1 MNQQQSN
8 LNRILIVVG
17 VLALVFIGAYFMVI
31 QPKLTQVSASQAQL
45 DNLQSQYTSLKA
57 VADQKPLYL
66 GLIKQVQSRL
76 TGVELTA
83 DPRAYIPSYLK
94 QIEDLATR
102 DGLVVTAVVPQPLP
116 TPSGS
121 PTPGPAPTGAS
132 ALQNAPIIGQP
143 LARAGKALNASN
155 TQAESE
161 NAQMPQGGAQ
171 TAMTGATPVPG
182 ASGGVVGNPAV
193 KPGASMSPRVN
204 AIVYL
209 NQSFQQVPI
218 NMEFSGNYTD
228 LQKFLRDLNK
238 FPKLIG
244 VGNVVLT
251 STRADVGVTPKLH
264 IVLPIVAYRLSP
276 GGPPPQATPAPA
288 GGQ

>member
-1 MNQQQSN
+1 MNQQQN
-8 LNRILIVVG
+8 NTNRWLIVLA
-17 VLALVFIGAYFMVI
+17 VLAVVFIGAYFMII
-31 QPKLTQVSASQAQL
+31 QPKLQQVQASQAQL
-45 DNLQSQYTSLKA
+45 SGLQSQYAALKQ
-57 VADQKPLYL
+57 VADQKPIYL
-66 GLIKQVQSRL
+66 NLIRQVQSRL

-94 QIEDLATR
+94 QIEDLATH

-121 PTPGPAPTGAS
+121 PTPGPVPTGAS
-132 ALQNAPIIGQP
+132 ALQNAPIIGHP
-143 LARAGKALNASN
+143 LAQAGHALGASN
-155 TQAESE
+155 AQAQSE
-161 NAQMPQGGAQ
+161 NAQMPQQPQA
-171 TAMTGATPVPG
+171 APMSGATPIPG
-182 ASGGVVGNPAV
+182 ASGGPVPAV
-193 KPGASMSPRVN
+193 KANATMSPRVN

-218 NMEFSGNYTD
+218 NMELSGTYVD

-244 VGNVVLT
+244 VGNVTLT
-251 STRADVGVTPKLH
+251 SEHSAVGETPKLH
-264 IVLPIVAYRLSP
+264 IVLPIVAYRLTA
-276 GGPPPQATPAPA
+276 GNPQPQPTPAA

>member
-1 MNQQQSN
+1 MNQQQN
-8 LNRILIVVG
+8 NTNRWLIVLG
-17 VLALVFIGAYFMVI
+17 VLAVVAIGAYFMII
-31 QPKLTQVSASQAQL
+31 QPKLTQVQASQQQL
-45 DNLQSQYTSLKA
+45 TSLQSQYQSLKA

-66 GLIKQVQSRL
+66 NLIKQVQSRL

-94 QIEDLATR
+94 QIEELATR

-116 TPSGS
+116 TASGS
-121 PTPGPAPTGAS
+121 PTPGPVPTGAA
-132 ALQNAPIIGQP
+132 ALQNAPIIGQT
-143 LARAGKALNASN
+143 LTKAGHALNSSN
-155 TQAESE
+155 IQAQSE
-161 NAQMPQGGAQ
+161 NAQMPNQQ
-171 TAMTGATPVPG
+171 MTGATPVPG
-182 ASGGVVGNPAV
+182 ASGGPGPQV
-193 KPGASMSPRVN
+193 KAGATTSPRVN

-218 NMEFSGNYTD
+218 DMELSGNYVD

-244 VGNVVLT
+244 VGDVTMT
-251 STRADVGVTPKLH
+251 SEHADVGVTPKLH
-264 IVLPIVAYRLSP
+264 IVLPIIAYRLTA
-276 GGPPPQATPAPA
+276 GQPQPMPTAAPA